1 MNYAGCKRKFDVD
14 AYISYVKRLVAQAK
28 KRKTEEYLNP
38 RSKNPKSELAQQL
51 NLNMSKTLV

>member
-14 AYISYVKRLVAQAK
+14 AYISYVKSLVARAK

-38 RSKNPKSELAQQL
+38 RSKNPKSELGQQ
-51 NLNMSKTLV
+51 LNMSKALI